1 MIAYTEL
8 RPGNYVNALHKGK
21 KKKFLK
27 ITLEDICQIRDSAL
41 DVFPVPI
48 AGEWLDK
55 FGFAHNTTFVHF
67 KLSPF
72 YFVQDTEG
80 WFFKKHEIK
89 INQHPLLYIH
99 QLQNFFYCFT
109 GEELDIK

>member
-1 MIAYTEL
+1 LLSERYPGNDQNFSLNIFGLENLQLNLFSSMIAYTEL

-55 FGFAHNTTFVHF
+55 FGFAHNTTFV
-67 KLSPF
+67 PF
-72 YFVQDTEG
+72 
-80 WFFKKHEIK
+80 
-89 INQHPLLYIH
+89 
-99 QLQNFFYCFT
+99 
-109 GEELDIK
+109 